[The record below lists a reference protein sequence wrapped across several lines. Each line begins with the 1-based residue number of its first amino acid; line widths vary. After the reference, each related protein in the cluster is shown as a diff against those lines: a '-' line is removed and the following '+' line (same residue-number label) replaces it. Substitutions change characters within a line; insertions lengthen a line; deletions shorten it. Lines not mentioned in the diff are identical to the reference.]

1 MMLLNVSLGDQAVV
15 SRRTCGCP
23 LERLGWTTHLREIRS
38 FEKLTAG
45 GMTFLDADVVRVL
58 EQALPARFGGG
69 PTDYQLLEQEADDG
83 SPCLRLLVHP
93 AVGPLNPA
101 AVADA
106 LLAAIGPGSGAHRLM
121 ALDWRESRL
130 LRVERRAP
138 LATATGKILH
148 LQHQA
153 RPEIATGA

>member
-1 MMLLNVSLGDQAVV
+1 
-15 SRRTCGCP
+15 
-23 LERLGWTTHLREIRS
+23 
-38 FEKLTAG
+38 
-45 GMTFLDADVVRVL
+45 MTFLDADVVRVL
-58 EQALPARFGGG
+58 EQAMPARFGGG

-130 LRVERRAP
+130 LRVERRARWQP
-138 LATATGKILH
+138 RPVRSCTFNIRRGPRLRRVPDEVAPFEAPDALRRAPSAATDLGKPG
-148 LQHQA
+148 QA
-153 RPEIATGA
+153 AQ